1 MDRQIDR
8 YEQKDRY
15 IDGQIYIYVP
25 REMSMRKNR
34 IDQSGEMGIRE
45 TASGQAINAR
55 PAPEK
60 KEYNVFQK
68 TGGDLKIWY
77 FWFQ

>member
-8 YEQKDRY
+8 KIDIQMDRY
-15 IDGQIYIYVP
+15 MYVP